1 MQLDGT
7 NRGPIVF
14 KALSVEVN
22 EFLLEMCSLLHLIIG
37 LFVHSKSESVK
48 HFITWSCYNLA
59 NALACRDSRS
69 FFSHFNFLQY
79 FQFKRRNY
87 VADLGDKKFTNSV
100 RDIAWMMLAYASYRF
115 APHLVIVLYLLFTN
129 KV

>member
-22 EFLLEMCSLLHLIIG
+22 EFLLEMCILLHLIIG

-48 HFITWSCYNLA
+48 HFWTVLA
-59 NALACRDSRS
+59 ADRRSRGKRPGNARNRS
-69 FFSHFNFLQY
+69 AIY
-79 FQFKRRNY
+79 RNS
-87 VADLGDKKFTNSV
+87 KT
-100 RDIAWMMLAYASYRF
+100 IC
-115 APHLVIVLYLLFTN
+115 
-129 KV
+129 

>member
-14 KALSVEVN
+14 EALSVKVN
-22 EFLLEMCSLLHLIIG
+22 EFLLEMCILLHLIIG

-48 HFITWSCYNLA
+48 HFSNWSCYNLA

-69 FFSHFNFLQY
+69 FFRTSISYNIFSLNGGITLQIWEI
-79 FQFKRRNY
+79 RNSQ
-87 VADLGDKKFTNSV
+87 T
-100 RDIAWMMLAYASYRF
+100 AYATLRG
-115 APHLVIVLYLLFTN
+115 
-129 KV
+129 

>member
-1 MQLDGT
+1 MRWHAVTHGRFFRT
-7 NRGPIVF
+7 SISYNIFTF
-14 KALSVEVN
+14 K
-22 EFLLEMCSLLHLIIG
+22 
-37 LFVHSKSESVK
+37 
-48 HFITWSCYNLA
+48 
-59 NALACRDSRS
+59 
-69 FFSHFNFLQY
+69 Q
-79 FQFKRRNY
+79 RNY